1 MLAVHGTPIPDIPK
15 KDEWKHTVQFSW
27 EALHT
32 LNVVKNVS
40 WKYDQPQTYK
50 AKDQVGPSV
59 FVPLLCSARLSLGK
73 LPDSLAISPFNL
85 TL

>member
-1 MLAVHGTPIPDIPK
+1 MEHLFLTLPK

-27 EALHT
+27 EVLYT
-32 LNVVKNVS
+32 LNIVKNVS

-50 AKDQVGPSV
+50 AKDQVGPSD
-59 FVPLLCSARLSLGK
+59 FVSLPRFARLRIGK